1 MRYNVGI
8 EWILIEQ
15 ARLGCRPDGGGRSDP
30 HPDADI
36 VAAALTVLPEA
47 YGGAGMAITIAE
59 CARTGRMPDCMPNA
73 VARCAP
79 RGWRRHKTGTYAE
92 REYWTGPGR
101 WPSTWLS
108 DKYGYVCPVTYTG
121 TAVDVGRARRA
132 YLQWWS
138 ALLEL
143 RHCLSIGRS
152 LSAFRLTDAI
162 RGASLGK
169 IKLDLIPNL
178 LTSCLR
184 TELRPKLRPSLGRF
198 VWERHDLDLREH
210 RKASASVGRRAG
222 QQIPYAL
229 SRALND
235 TARDVIEAERLHMVS
250 VFDRPT
256 RWTLNA
262 FRVERSSKSNLVATV
277 ERKSAVGR
285 RFYLEVQAEGG
296 ARPQTGLERAM
307 GYRLK
312 YAGQIVAVTPAA
324 GMRLTAAGNM
334 SPRW

>member
-1 MRYNVGI
+1 MMAVRNWDSETLEPRDGLARPRRGAVVDVGIWDLVQWAFQVEGASLNFDEVGVRRNVGI

-59 CARTGRMPDCMPNA
+59 GARTGRVPDCMAGA

-121 TAVDVGRARRA
+121 TAVEIGRARRT

-143 RHCLSIGRS
+143 RHCLLIGRS
-152 LSAFRLTDAI
+152 LSAFQLTDAM
-162 RGASLGK
+162 
-169 IKLDLIPNL
+169 P
-178 LTSCLR
+178 
-184 TELRPKLRPSLGRF
+184 P
-198 VWERHDLDLREH
+198 REPW
-210 RKASASVGRRAG
+210 K
-222 QQIPYAL
+222 
-229 SRALND
+229 
-235 TARDVIEAERLHMVS
+235 E
-250 VFDRPT
+250 
-256 RWTLNA
+256 NA
-262 FRVERSSKSNLVATV
+262 
-277 ERKSAVGR
+277 
-285 RFYLEVQAEGG
+285 
-296 ARPQTGLERAM
+296 
-307 GYRLK
+307 
-312 YAGQIVAVTPAA
+312 
-324 GMRLTAAGNM
+324 
-334 SPRW
+334 